1 MARKQHHEDHP
12 DERWLL
18 TYADMITLL
27 FVLFIVLFAISAVNT
42 SKFEALKDGLSSA
55 FSSANLTGGESVL
68 PQIQT
73 QQPAPIT
80 PTAPS
85 ITPDFS
91 KAGGSDAG
99 TGGGAAGPSA
109 AERREEQ
116 QLAEAKRKIEAAAA
130 AAGIAGKV
138 KATISERGL
147 SVRLMTDD
155 VLFTSGSADLSP
167 RANDILAPVV
177 DALKALPNPVRV
189 EGHTDS
195 APISTVQFPSN
206 WELASGRAAAVVRD
220 FTQLGIAPDRLQ
232 ATGYADTRP
241 VGPNATTTGRAQNR
255 RVEVLV
261 LRLLGRGGVADS
273 PIARIGG

>member
-1 MARKQHHEDHP
+1 MAKKQHHEEHP

-42 SKFEALKDGLSSA
+42 SKYEALKDGLSSA
-55 FSSANLTGGESVL
+55 LSSANLTGGESLL
-68 PQIQT
+68 PGVQT

-91 KAGGSDAG
+91 KSGGSDAG
-99 TGGGAAGPSA
+99 SGGGAVGPGD

-116 QLAEAKRKIEAAAA
+116 QLKEAKRKIEAAAA
-130 AAGIAGKV
+130 AAGLADKV
-138 KATISERGL
+138 QATVGERGL
-147 SVRLMTDD
+147 SVRLLTDD
-155 VLFTSGSADLSP
+155 VLFPSGSADLSP
-167 RANDILAPVV
+167 RANTILKPVV

-195 APISTVQFPSN
+195 NPISTARFPSN

-220 FTQLGIAPDRLQ
+220 FAALGVDSDRLQ

-241 VGPNATTTGRAQNR
+241 VDTNATDAGRAANR

-261 LRLLGRGGVADS
+261 LRLLGRGGLIS
-273 PIARIGG
+273 RGGG

>member
-1 MARKQHHEDHP
+1 MAKKQHHEDHP

-27 FVLFIVLFAISAVNT
+27 FVLFIVLFAMSAVNT
-42 SKFEALKDGLSSA
+42 SKYEALKDGLSAA

-68 PQIQT
+68 PQVQT
-73 QQPAPIT
+73 QDPAPIT
-80 PTAPS
+80 PTAPA
-85 ITPDFS
+85 ITPDFNKS
-91 KAGGSDAG
+91 GGSESG
-99 TGGGAAGPSA
+99 SGGGSTGQSA
-109 AERREEQ
+109 AARREEE
-116 QLAEAKRKIEAAAA
+116 QLKRAEREIRAAAA
-130 AAGIAGKV
+130 RAGIADKV
-138 KATISERGL
+138 RTQVNERGL
-147 SVRLMTDD
+147 SVRLLTDD

-167 RANDILAPVV
+167 RANDILAPIVQ
-177 DALKALPNPVRV
+177 ALKNLPNPVRV

-220 FTQLGIAPDRLQ
+220 FAQLGVPPGRLQ

-241 VGPNATTTGRAQNR
+241 VGSNATAAGRAQNR

-261 LRLLGRGGVADS
+261 LRLLGNGPAT
-273 PIARIGG
+273 PLARIGG